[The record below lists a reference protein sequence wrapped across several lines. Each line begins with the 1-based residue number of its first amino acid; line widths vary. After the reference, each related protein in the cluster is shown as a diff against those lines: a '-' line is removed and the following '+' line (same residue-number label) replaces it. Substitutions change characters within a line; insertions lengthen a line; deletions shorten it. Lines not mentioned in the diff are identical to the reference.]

1 MGSLDQNKIWC
12 SYRYDLESFNSRTG
26 HSCVGRRSS
35 TQKENHSHQQLSIH
49 LIHYINKQ
57 GRPWK
62 CHWKSII
69 EITFI
74 GRPRIAVIG
83 RPRIAVIGRPR
94 IAVIGRPR
102 LPAIH
107 ASLLTPVFR
116 FSLLPL
122 PCKVGETRVL
132 LPSLSFMQAFSA
144 NLEMILD
151 QQYERKQDELQ

>member
-26 HSCVGRRSS
+26 HSCVGRRSF

-62 CHWKSII
+62 CHRKSII

-74 GRPRIAVIG
+74 GRPRVG
-83 RPRIAVIGRPR
+83 RPRIAVL
-94 IAVIGRPR
+94 GRPR

-107 ASLLTPVFR
+107 ASPLTPVLR

-132 LPSLSFMQAFSA
+132 LPSVSFMQAFSA

-151 QQYERKQDELQ
+151 QQYERNQDELQ